1 MTSPVPLRTATGVPK
16 PLPDPRHQAAHD
28 FLRQAMRLNIGR
40 GRRFSA
46 EQVGEALG
54 VKTRLVEA
62 IRDGEQ
68 EPRFGLGLAIA
79 ALMGPATFNGMI
91 ALVGFTGAFPISDR
105 RACALKTVAEMGQA
119 IAALSSAMAHGTP
132 DVDRD
137 EAPTVMAELF
147 EAFDAMSALIAELR
161 ERHGDAVAALPLDQ
175 RRI

>member
-1 MTSPVPLRTATGVPK
+1 MSNPVPLRAATGVPK

-54 VKTRLVEA
+54 VKVRLVEA

-79 ALMGPATFNGMI
+79 ALLGDATVNGLLAI
-91 ALVGFTGAFPISDR
+91 FAWGGARPLD
-105 RACALKTVAEMGQA
+105 
-119 IAALSSAMAHGTP
+119 
-132 DVDRD
+132 DDD
-137 EAPTVMAELF
+137 EAAKPF
-147 EAFDAMSALIAELR
+147 ETLAAINATSATLATALADGRVDHRERPVCVQALR
-161 ERHGDAVAALPLDQ
+161 ELSAVLDEQAADLE
-175 RRI
+175 RGA